1 MQVLTKLSR
10 RYYRMSKV
18 NQEAIDIAKYI
29 SSFLCDYAPS
39 QLTNSENTL
48 HSYETALTLYIGYLE
63 DFCGISASVFF
74 QKMF

>member
-1 MQVLTKLSR
+1 
-10 RYYRMSKV
+10 MSKV

-48 HSYETALTLYIGYLE
+48 HTYETALGL
-63 DFCGISASVFF
+63 V
-74 QKMF
+74 

>member
-1 MQVLTKLSR
+1 MQILTKLSR

-48 HSYETALTLYIGYLE
+48 HSYETALGL
-63 DFCGISASVFF
+63 V
-74 QKMF
+74 